1 VHFHLTVL
9 NGTVFLT
16 SQCHHG
22 VMRRTKSQKLSD
34 KDLLSQVK
42 KAMGKPRI
50 ANSIRKSDPDETRTS
65 PARRNVSK
73 FRKAK

>member
-1 VHFHLTVL
+1 VHLRLTVL

-50 ANSIRKSDPDETRTS
+50 AKSIRMSDPDEAATS
-65 PARRNVSK
+65 PDRRSVSK
-73 FRKAK
+73 FRTAK

>member
-1 VHFHLTVL
+1 VHLRLTVL

-50 ANSIRKSDPDETRTS
+50 VQSIRQSDPDETRIS
-65 PARRNVSK
+65 PARRSVSK

>member
-1 VHFHLTVL
+1 MHLRLTVL

-50 ANSIRKSDPDETRTS
+50 AKSIRQSDSDETRTS

-73 FRKAK
+73 FPKAK